1 MTKTI
6 AITEG
11 RTSRAVRRRT
21 RPLNVGNLDIA
32 VAHTREEVATAW
44 QLVYRSYRDADLIK
58 DNPFQIHTVPHA
70 LRTST
75 TVVLGRLDKEL
86 VSTLTMMHDSKKGG
100 LPLDCVY
107 KTRLDELRSE
117 GRKLMEVGLFADRRL
132 HIGRAT
138 AAFMEMMRFVFYN
151 SCYHLADI
159 VIGVHPSH
167 ASFYQRNFGFAID
180 GHVDVHPTVNHRPVV
195 LLRGDT
201 QAQLTANPVPM
212 QLKEYLNRPVPR
224 AAFANQTPLNR
235 EDVAGSVLANFC
247 ECAEDLEQV
256 IPAAKGVKS
265 ARIA

>member
-1 MTKTI
+1 MTQTF
-6 AITEG
+6 AFTVD
-11 RTSRAVRRRT
+11 RASRAVRRRT
-21 RPLNVGNLDIA
+21 RPLNVADLEIA
-32 VAHTREEVATAW
+32 VAHTREEVAAAW
-44 QLVYRSYRDADLIK
+44 QLVYRSYREADLIE

-75 TVVLGRLDKEL
+75 TVVLGRMGDEL
-86 VSTLTMMHDSKKGG
+86 VSTLTMMHDSRNGG

-117 GRKLMEVGLFADRRL
+117 GRRLMEVGLFADRRL
-132 HIGRAT
+132 TIGRAT

-159 VIGVHPSH
+159 IIGVHPSH
-167 ASFYQRNFGFAID
+167 AAFYQRNFGFVID
-180 GHVDVHPTVNHRPVV
+180 GHVDAHPTVNHRPVV

-212 QLKEYLNRPVPR
+212 QLKEYLNRPLPR

-235 EDVAGSVLANFC
+235 EGVAGSVLANFC
-247 ECAEDLEQV
+247 RRAENMEQT
-256 IPAAKGVKS
+256 IPAQPCVTS